1 MIERFLRK
9 NITSLNHH
17 LTMGFLES
25 KGIYPSEDESIVITN
40 FLKENLDFILN
51 DSNFI
56 YRLKGMIRDNVFNGF
71 LSFLYRYICKSSKVS
86 YY

>member
-25 KGIYPSEDESIVITN
+25 KSIYPSEDESIVITN

-56 YRLKGMIRDNVFNGF
+56 YRLKGMIRDNVFNGL
-71 LSFLYRYICKSSKVS
+71 LSLYNDYRGKYLN
-86 YY
+86 

>member
-56 YRLKGMIRDNVFNGF
+56 YRLNGMIRDNVFNG
-71 LSFLYRYICKSSKVS
+71 LLTLYNDYRGKYFN
-86 YY
+86 